1 MTNNKIF
8 LPFALTTL
16 VALLQGCGGES
27 TKINEDPNKG
37 VSGVTTSTS
46 CTPTSSD
53 CLPFAMDYPISG
65 LNFDCSSD
73 KANHFATKL
82 DSNAVG
88 GACKLGDTAT
98 FYIQGKDARKINL
111 GIVKL
116 DDISKINDSRY
127 PVPRL
132 RVIDLA
138 SALTGK
144 MPTALDPNDET
155 IRVAIALIKI
165 FHSIGLE
172 QEDNAL
178 GDIQPTQITNEKKDL
193 LSQLTKDIGVAE
205 LSNGSYVDILKPWLS
220 VSNVTDE
227 QAMVLLQRLLNL
239 SNAGVWQTTIP
250 FLKAGTI
257 TPSVKTPD
265 GFFGCNQSNYNDC
278 VNPDKGNDLIHSMG
292 EVFLLTDRQGY
303 TIGTGQQWRGPA
315 SFIEGKLYPPLV
327 LITKVKAQKVQ
338 INPQNTWLNP
348 INREINSNQ
357 PLRFALTTNPS
368 EDLKF
373 KQGKLINDHTIPG
386 TEYIYRVLLNAKDT
400 DPVNTAHLGQWEQT
414 IGGQAYNGSLEI
426 YKANPPSYL
435 GKDVFKT
442 STNVKTNQKY
452 IFPLYATLIF
462 GFSDNSIPDSEKIKL
477 GIVIDENGDIRTD
490 IRKNSTSS
498 DMSGECAKIQSIN
511 SDGTITDEFGE
522 TQYRIGS
529 TGATSFTPTSKSVS
543 VRAILSNP
551 KFGVLNGA
559 MFGLN
564 VGVIY
569 NETIKAIGGAK
580 INIHNLLSDAPQKEI
595 TLTDFTETSSTVY
608 WSNTYAYYQGVYVN
622 LYDNLKDTDK
632 NNYVKPTDED
642 RKMAKRWTG
651 PVTIQLADQNLN
663 ACKAVKIK

>member
-315 SFIEGKLYPPLV
+315 SFIEGKLYPPSV

-348 INREINSNQ
+348 INREINSN
-357 PLRFALTTNPS
+357 
-368 EDLKF
+368 
-373 KQGKLINDHTIPG
+373 
-386 TEYIYRVLLNAKDT
+386 
-400 DPVNTAHLGQWEQT
+400 
-414 IGGQAYNGSLEI
+414 
-426 YKANPPSYL
+426 
-435 GKDVFKT
+435 
-442 STNVKTNQKY
+442 
-452 IFPLYATLIF
+452 
-462 GFSDNSIPDSEKIKL
+462 
-477 GIVIDENGDIRTD
+477 
-490 IRKNSTSS
+490 
-498 DMSGECAKIQSIN
+498 
-511 SDGTITDEFGE
+511 
-522 TQYRIGS
+522 
-529 TGATSFTPTSKSVS
+529 
-543 VRAILSNP
+543 
-551 KFGVLNGA
+551 
-559 MFGLN
+559 
-564 VGVIY
+564 
-569 NETIKAIGGAK
+569 
-580 INIHNLLSDAPQKEI
+580 
-595 TLTDFTETSSTVY
+595 
-608 WSNTYAYYQGVYVN
+608 
-622 LYDNLKDTDK
+622 
-632 NNYVKPTDED
+632 
-642 RKMAKRWTG
+642 
-651 PVTIQLADQNLN
+651 
-663 ACKAVKIK
+663 

>member
-178 GDIQPTQITNEKKDL
+178 GDIQPTQITDEKKDL

-315 SFIEGKLYPPLV
+315 SFIEGKLYPPSV

-373 KQGKLINDHTIPG
+373 KQGKLINGHTIPG
-386 TEYIYRVLLNAKDT
+386 TEYVYRLLLNAKDT

-498 DMSGECAKIQSIN
+498 DMSGECGKIQSIN

-529 TGATSFTPTSKSVS
+529 TGATSFTPDRKSV
-543 VRAILSNP
+543 V
-551 KFGVLNGA
+551 
-559 MFGLN
+559 
-564 VGVIY
+564 
-569 NETIKAIGGAK
+569 
-580 INIHNLLSDAPQKEI
+580 
-595 TLTDFTETSSTVY
+595 
-608 WSNTYAYYQGVYVN
+608 
-622 LYDNLKDTDK
+622 
-632 NNYVKPTDED
+632 
-642 RKMAKRWTG
+642 
-651 PVTIQLADQNLN
+651 
-663 ACKAVKIK
+663 